1 MQAEGGRTSW
11 DEDWGDWF
19 TSQDRSA
26 NLTDWELEEDA
37 RRSDIFLADSDF
49 RKNAA
54 AARCHIRI
62 AFSALFL
69 CQAHLLSTCC
79 PPGGWTPEQQTAGQ
93 LATPG
98 VAAQGQSLWG
108 MQTVTVCKCLVPG
121 CAGRSQAD
129 WQLSMCIPG
138 MHAGPSS

>member
-1 MQAEGGRTSW
+1 MLCQTRESHSLISHPRTMTVIHTLSTGGTELRAKPLIRSRPHTLIRAHKQAEGGRTSW

-54 AARCHIRI
+54 ASRCGSGVGALKHQPAGFGSLHLVVLEHVGR
-62 AFSALFL
+62 ACGACRWSAN
-69 CQAHLLSTCC
+69 AS
-79 PPGGWTPEQQTAGQ
+79 
-93 LATPG
+93 
-98 VAAQGQSLWG
+98 
-108 MQTVTVCKCLVPG
+108 
-121 CAGRSQAD
+121 
-129 WQLSMCIPG
+129 
-138 MHAGPSS
+138 

>member
-1 MQAEGGRTSW
+1 MSAMQAGETRTSW

-54 AARCHIRI
+54 ATR
-62 AFSALFL
+62 
-69 CQAHLLSTCC
+69 
-79 PPGGWTPEQQTAGQ
+79 
-93 LATPG
+93 
-98 VAAQGQSLWG
+98 
-108 MQTVTVCKCLVPG
+108 
-121 CAGRSQAD
+121 
-129 WQLSMCIPG
+129 
-138 MHAGPSS
+138 

>member
-1 MQAEGGRTSW
+1 MQAEEGRTSW

-54 AARCHIRI
+54 AAR
-62 AFSALFL
+62 
-69 CQAHLLSTCC
+69 
-79 PPGGWTPEQQTAGQ
+79 
-93 LATPG
+93 
-98 VAAQGQSLWG
+98 
-108 MQTVTVCKCLVPG
+108 
-121 CAGRSQAD
+121 
-129 WQLSMCIPG
+129 
-138 MHAGPSS
+138 

>member
-54 AARCHIRI
+54 AARCGR
-62 AFSALFL
+62 
-69 CQAHLLSTCC
+69 
-79 PPGGWTPEQQTAGQ
+79 GAGLVGSSQ
-93 LATPG
+93 LAGLLHLVVSEHLGRACGACRSSPPASACSR
-98 VAAQGQSLWG
+98 VVLSWSLTG
-108 MQTVTVCKCLVPG
+108 
-121 CAGRSQAD
+121 
-129 WQLSMCIPG
+129 
-138 MHAGPSS
+138 